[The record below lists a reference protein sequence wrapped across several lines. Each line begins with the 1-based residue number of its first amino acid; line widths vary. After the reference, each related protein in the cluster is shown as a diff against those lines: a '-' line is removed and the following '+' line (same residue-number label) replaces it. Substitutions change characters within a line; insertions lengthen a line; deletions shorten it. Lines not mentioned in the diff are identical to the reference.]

1 MIATIVRSNV
11 THRPVRTLLSTLL
24 IGIAVTL
31 ILTLVGVSRGIT
43 DDNTSRNRAVG
54 ADIMVRAPNT
64 SLISFSGTAIPQSV
78 PAVLAGL
85 PHVAVTTGTV
95 NSASLFD
102 GVTGID
108 VPSFEKMSG
117 GFVFD
122 SGHIFAQP
130 DDLILDTYLATQMNK
145 RVGDKVTMMNKDWNV
160 SGIFEPGKL
169 AHAITSMDVM
179 QKLIGATG
187 KISVVYV
194 KADDPANVETVVKEL
209 QDRLPNYGITRM
221 SDYTTLVNANQI
233 PALKIFINV
242 VIGIAVIIGFAV
254 TSLSM
259 YMAILQRTR
268 EIGILKSLGGSRT
281 FIMNLILSEA
291 VILGVGGTIVGIL
304 LSFLTR
310 WLLHTFVPASM
321 PQAITP
327 DWWWRAGLIALAGT
341 VLGAVYPGFIAVRL
355 DPINCVRIAM
365 DHPTVDTKSGVGAQ
379 STGDFIIE
387 TRDLGKVYRTGKVS
401 VEALRGVNLAV
412 KAGEFVSIVGPSG
425 SGKSTLFHI
434 IGGLTPPTSGSV
446 RVGSV
451 DIAGLS

>member
-11 THRPVRTLLSTLL
+11 SHRPVRTLLSILL

-43 DDNTSRNRAVG
+43 EDNTQRNRAVG

-64 SLISFSGTAIPQSV
+64 SLMSFSITSIPQSV
-78 PAVLAGL
+78 PGKLAQL
-85 PHVAVTTGTV
+85 PHVSVTTGTV

-108 VPSFEKMSG
+108 VPSFTAMSG

-122 SGHIFAQP
+122 SGHMFENP
-130 DDLILDTYLATQMNK
+130 DEIILDTYAAQQQK
-145 RVGDKVTMMNKDWNV
+145 IRVGDKVTMMNKQWVV

-169 AHAITSMDVM
+169 AHAITSREVM

-187 KISVVYV
+187 NVSIVYV
-194 KADDPANVETVVKEL
+194 KADDPANVETVVSEL
-209 QDRLPNYGITRM
+209 KQELPGYSITRM
-221 SDYTTLVNANQI
+221 SDYTSLVNPNQI
-233 PALKIFINV
+233 GPLRVFINV

-281 FIMNLILSEA
+281 FVMRLILSEA
-291 VILGVGGTIVGIL
+291 AILGIGGTLMGIL
-304 LSFLTR
+304 LSFVAR

-327 DWWWRAGLIALAGT
+327 DWWWRAGLIALGAA
-341 VLGAVYPGFIAVRL
+341 VLGAIYPGLIAVRQ
-355 DPINCVRIAM
+355 DPI
-365 DHPTVDTKSGVGAQ
+365 
-379 STGDFIIE
+379 
-387 TRDLGKVYRTGKVS
+387 
-401 VEALRGVNLAV
+401 EALAY
-412 KAGEFVSIVGPSG
+412 E
-425 SGKSTLFHI
+425 
-434 IGGLTPPTSGSV
+434 
-446 RVGSV
+446 
-451 DIAGLS
+451 